1 VDEASVK
8 QQYYISTESSPPDDR
23 TRVLKYGKMFAV
35 FNRHGDI
42 ETTGL
47 KEQGLFFEGT
57 RFLSQLELYLG
68 NVRPLLLSSTIK
80 QDNSLFTAD
89 LSNVDLAR
97 NGSVRIPRGTLHVV
111 RTQFLWEDACYQKYE
126 IFNYGLTSVDIPI
139 QIVFAADFADI
150 FEVRGVRRNKKGKF
164 LPPVFDPGSV
174 SLGYEGLDGKLRR
187 TCLRWTPEPTKVSE
201 SSFEFAAHL
210 EPRARTHFT
219 VIVAC
224 EVGVEVQPHV
234 FESAWNQSQTAH
246 LSDCKI
252 SSSNHE
258 FNQWVQRSQS
268 DVQMMVLGNPE
279 HHYPYAGVPWFSTV
293 FGRDGLITALQYL
306 WLDPTIAHGVLE
318 YLASTQASEVS
329 LQSEA
334 EPGKI
339 LHEMRRGEMAS
350 LGEVPFA
357 HYYGSV
363 DSTPLFLMLADAY
376 HLRTGDLEFIDKL
389 WPNLERA
396 LHWINTY
403 GDSDGDGFVEYSRR
417 SPDGLVQQ
425 GWKDSHDSIF
435 HADGSA
441 AAAPIALCEVQ
452 GYVFAAKR
460 GAARLAALLG
470 KQEQADTLESEA
482 NELRTR
488 FHKAFWC
495 PDISTYAIAL
505 DGHKQS
511 CRVRTSNAGHCLYTG
526 IADPQVA
533 HALAGQLLGQDFFS
547 GWGIRTVARGEA
559 RYNPISYHNGSI
571 WPHDNAIIAAG
582 LGRYGFKHFA
592 GSVLSGMFDSS
603 KFMDLQRMP
612 ELFCGINRRAG
623 EGPTLYP
630 VACAPQA
637 WAAGCIFMLIQA
649 CLGLSFNAARN
660 QIHFDGAYLPEAI
673 PQLWIRDLK
682 LGNSSVD
689 FYAERRTD
697 MVRLQV
703 LDKRGDLEIVMS

>member
-1 VDEASVK
+1 
-8 QQYYISTESSPPDDR
+8 
-23 TRVLKYGKMFAV
+23 MFAV

-47 KEQGLFFEGT
+47 KEQGLYFEGT

-68 NVRPLLLSSTIK
+68 NFRPLLLSSTIK

-89 LSNVDLAR
+89 LSNVDLSR

-126 IFNYGLTSVDIPI
+126 VFNYGLTAVNIPVH
-139 QIVFAADFADI
+139 IVFAADFADI
-150 FEVRGVRRNKKGKF
+150 FEVRGVRRNKKGKH
-164 LPPVFDPGSV
+164 LPPVFDSGSV
-174 SLGYEGLDGKLRR
+174 ILGYAGLDGTLRR
-187 TCLRWTPEPTKVSE
+187 TCLRCTPEPTRISQ
-201 SSFEFAAHL
+201 SSFEFTAHL

-224 EVGVEVQPHV
+224 EVGVEVHPHV
-234 FESAWNQSQTAH
+234 FESAWNQSQAAH

-258 FNQWVQRSQS
+258 FNEWVQRSQS

-279 HHYPYAGVPWFSTV
+279 RHYPYAGVPWFSTV
-293 FGRDGLITALQYL
+293 FGRDGIITALQYL
-306 WLDPTIAHGVLE
+306 WLDPTIARGVLD
-318 YLASTQASEVS
+318 YLASTQADEVS
-329 LQSEA
+329 SQSEA

-339 LHEMRRGEMAS
+339 LHEMRKGEMAT

-357 HYYGSV
+357 CYYGSV
-363 DSTPLFLMLADAY
+363 DATPLFVMLADAY
-376 HLRTGDLEFIDKL
+376 HLRTGDRELIEQL

-396 LHWINTY
+396 LQWIDQY
-403 GDSDGDGFVEYSRR
+403 GDIDGDGFVEYSRR
-417 SPDGLVQQ
+417 SPGGLVQQ

-435 HADGSA
+435 HADGSDA
-441 AAAPIALCEVQ
+441 LAPIALCEVQ

-470 KQEQADTLESEA
+470 KQERAEALESEA
-482 NELRTR
+482 FELRSR
-488 FHKAFWC
+488 FHQAFWC

-505 DGHKQS
+505 DGHKQP

-526 IADPQVA
+526 IADPQLT
-533 HALAGQLLGQDFFS
+533 HGIAGQLLGQDFFS

-582 LGRYGFKHFA
+582 LGRYGFKRFA
-592 GSVLSGMFDSS
+592 GDVLSGMLDTS
-603 KFMDLQRMP
+603 KFMDLHRMP
-612 ELFCGINRRAG
+612 ELFCGVNRRAG

-637 WAAGCIFMLIQA
+637 WAAGCIFMLLQA
-649 CLGLSFNAARN
+649 CLGLCFNADRK

-682 LGNSSVD
+682 LGNSAVD
-689 FYAERRTD
+689 FYVERRTD

-703 LDKRGDLEIVMS
+703 LDKRGDVEIVIS